1 MQQVHLDWGVAAAL
15 EAAERGDVVV
25 IVDVLSFST
34 TAAIALER
42 KANVVVAKAGAPPAP
57 AAAGGERDGL
67 SPARALA
74 LQPGDAA
81 VLASLNGAACV
92 AAVANSGA
100 TVMLGALRN
109 RAAVVGYLAG
119 LGLEGRLRRITLVAC
134 AEQRSASSGAHAGSM
149 RPCLEDWLGAGAIA
163 AGLEVRGL
171 TLSPDAQAAA
181 VTFAAATPAR
191 LGDWLRGCASGRE
204 LTERGFGLDV
214 ELAARVD
221 ATTSVPVLDG
231 ESVDGGVV
239 GLRDALD
246 AP

>member
-1 MQQVHLDWGVAAAL
+1 MHQVHLDWGVAAAL

-42 KANVVVAKAGAPPAP
+42 KANVVVVDAP
-57 AAAGGERDGL
+57 AAAPPAGGERTGL

-74 LQPGDAA
+74 LKPGDR
-81 VLASLNGAACV
+81 LTLGSLNGARCV
-92 AAVANSGA
+92 AAVAHLGA
-100 TVMLGALRN
+100 TVLLGALRN

-119 LGLEGRLRRITLVAC
+119 LGLEGRLRRTTLVAC
-134 AEQRSASSGAHAGSM
+134 AELRPASSSAPAGSM

-163 AGLEVRGL
+163 AGLEARGL

-181 VTFAAATPAR
+181 ATFSAASPSR
-191 LGDWLRGCASGRE
+191 LGEWLRGCPSGRE

-214 ELAARVD
+214 ELAARLD

-231 ESVDGGVV
+231 ESGEGGSMA
-239 GLRDALD
+239 LHDALD
-246 AP
+246 LR

>member
-1 MQQVHLDWGVAAAL
+1 MEQVQLDWGEPAAVA
-15 EAAERGDVVV
+15 AAERGEIVVL
-25 IVDVLSFST
+25 IDVLSFST

-42 KANVVVAKAGAPPAP
+42 EAEVVVGGPGAASVSSAP
-57 AAAGGERDGL
+57 GRRDGL

-74 LQPGDAA
+74 LQPGERL
-81 VLASLNGAACV
+81 VLASLNGARCA
-92 AAVANSGA
+92 AAVADREA
-100 TVMLGALRN
+100 LVILGSLRN

-119 LGLEGRLRRITLVAC
+119 LGVEGRLRRVTLVAC
-134 AEQRSASSGAHAGSM
+134 AEQRTASSGDFAGSM

-163 AGLEVRGL
+163 AGLEQRGL

-181 VTFAAATPAR
+181 VTYTAATAAQI
-191 LGDWLRGCASGRE
+191 GAWLRGCPSGRE
-204 LTERGFGLDV
+204 LTDRGFGLDV

-231 ESVDGGVV
+231 ESMV
-239 GLRDALD
+239 LHDALD